1 MSVTDIEPSTVMAE
15 TDITT
20 LHGMG
25 RWEPDA
31 RGRMIRAA
39 MDLFAE
45 RGFEQTT
52 AGDIAERAGVTE
64 RTFFRHFAD
73 KREVLFD
80 GSRTLERTAYDAIL
94 AAPADTSPLD
104 AALAGMVAGG
114 ALLEEIRDHAVRRS
128 KIVAANPGLQ
138 ERELLKLAAMTD
150 TTAGALRERGVTE
163 PTASLAAHSAV
174 TVFHVAFAQWISADK
189 PPAFAVCVA
198 EAAAALRALR

>member
-1 MSVTDIEPSTVMAE
+1 MSGTV
-15 TDITT
+15 ITR
-20 LHGMG
+20 LLGMG

-80 GSRTLERTAYDAIL
+80 GSGTMERTAYDAIL
-94 AAPADTSPLD
+94 AAPADGSPLD
-104 AALAGMVAGG
+104 AALVGMVASGD
-114 ALLEEIRDHAVRRS
+114 LLADRRDHATRRS
-128 KIVAANPGLQ
+128 RIVEANPGLR
-138 ERELLKLAAMTD
+138 ERELLKLAALAD
-150 TTAGALRERGVTE
+150 AAAGALRERGVAE

-174 TVFHVAFAQWISADK
+174 TVFRVAFARWVSADG
-189 PPAFAVCVA
+189 PPDLAGRIA
-198 EAAAALRALR
+198 EAAAALRALG